1 MERKK
6 RIIEKPPSEV
16 KPEEKPVEIKPE
28 AEVKEKEKPTEKK
41 PLEAML
47 NRYGF
52 VHFGKS
58 LLEALGWPAKEDIDL
73 NVEVSEGKVTFSKK
87 ADA

>member
-1 MERKK
+1 MAQSKETK
-6 RIIEKPPSEV
+6 
-16 KPEEKPVEIKPE
+16 
-28 AEVKEKEKPTEKK
+28 AKEKLQAKS
-41 PLEAML
+41 LEATL
-47 NRYGF
+47 NKYGF